1 MNYLDLNISINDI
14 EIDETPDLLNKDII
28 SLARPICQYP
38 DTVFLL
44 SGLSHDCSRFSIIG
58 WAPFLILHGFSDSV
72 KIITKKK
79 ELSIHGN
86 PLEILKKILN
96 QLKESSLRPPA
107 NNKDIPFTCGAMG
120 FFSYELGKSIEK
132 LPDVKHDPHK
142 TPAFYLIFPSYVF
155 IRDSLLK
162 KDFSIKIRTSCG
174 KIPDLPANIDSFDA
188 MDNSCVSQTEPLI
201 KNLKKN
207 FRKSAYIKAINK
219 AKEHILQGDIYQ
231 VNLSQMFSCS
241 FKGDPFSIFT
251 KLFKLNPAPFYA
263 FIHTPDHSI
272 ISTSPERFIY
282 QNGNYIETRPIK
294 GTMPRGESPKEDKLN
309 AKILKHNPKDDA
321 ELSMIVDLMRNDLS
335 KICLPH
341 TVKVVKHKILES
353 YTNVFHLVSVV
364 SGELRPGTDT
374 IDIFKASFPA
384 GSITGCP
391 KIRSMEII
399 TEIENSARGVYTG
412 SIGYISLFDTMDM
425 NVAIRSATIY
435 KNMLYF
441 NVGGGIVYDSK
452 PEMEY
457 LETLHKGK
465 TFFQILSK
473 GDTAK

>member
-1 MNYLDLNISINDI
+1 
-14 EIDETPDLLNKDII
+14 
-28 SLARPICQYP
+28 
-38 DTVFLL
+38 
-44 SGLSHDCSRFSIIG
+44 
-58 WAPFLILHGFSDSV
+58 
-72 KIITKKK
+72 
-79 ELSIHGN
+79 
-86 PLEILKKILN
+86 
-96 QLKESSLRPPA
+96 
-107 NNKDIPFTCGAMG
+107 
-120 FFSYELGKSIEK
+120 
-132 LPDVKHDPHK
+132 
-142 TPAFYLIFPSYVF
+142 
-155 IRDSLLK
+155 
-162 KDFSIKIRTSCG
+162 
-174 KIPDLPANIDSFDA
+174 
-188 MDNSCVSQTEPLI
+188 
-201 KNLKKN
+201 
-207 FRKSAYIKAINK
+207 
-219 AKEHILQGDIYQ
+219 
-231 VNLSQMFSCS
+231 MFSCS
-241 FKGDPFSIFT
+241 FEGDPFLIFT

-294 GTMPRGESPKEDKLN
+294 GTMPRGKSPEDDKLN
-309 AKILKHNPKDDA
+309 AKILNHSPKDDA

-341 TVKVVKHKILES
+341 TVKVIKHKILES

-364 SGELRPGTDT
+364 SGELRPGTDS

-399 TEIENSARGVYTG
+399 TEIENTARGVYTG

-465 TFFQILSK
+465 TFFQVLK
-473 GDTAK
+473 LRR

>member
-1 MNYLDLNISINDI
+1 MNYFDQNISINNI
-14 EIDETPDLLNKDII
+14 EIDEIPDLLYKDII
-28 SLARPICQYP
+28 SLARPICQHP

-44 SGLSHDCSRFSIIG
+44 SGQSHDCSRFSIIG
-58 WAPFLILHGFSDSV
+58 WAPFMILHGFPNSV
-72 KIITKKK
+72 KIITQKH
-79 ELSIHGN
+79 ESSINGN
-86 PLEILKKILN
+86 PLEILKKILDK
-96 QLKESSLRPPA
+96 LKESSSRLLVK
-107 NNKDIPFTCGAMG
+107 NKDIPFTCGAMG

-132 LPDVKHDPHK
+132 LPEVRYDPHK
-142 TPAFYLIFPSYVF
+142 TPAFYLIFPSFVF

-162 KDFSIKIRTSCG
+162 KDFSIKIKTSCG
-174 KIPDLPANIDSFDA
+174 PISDLPDNVNLFDN
-188 MDNSCVSQTEPLI
+188 MDNPYISQADPLI

-207 FRKSAYIKAINK
+207 FHKSAYIEAINK
-219 AKEHILQGDIYQ
+219 AKDHILQGDIYQ

-241 FKGDPFSIFT
+241 FEGDPFLIFT

-294 GTMPRGESPKEDKLN
+294 GTMPRGKSPEDDELN
-309 AKILKHNPKDDA
+309 AKILKNSPKDEA

-341 TVKVVKHKILES
+341 TVKVTRHKILES
-353 YTNVFHLVSVV
+353 YTNVFHLVSIV
-364 SGELRPGTDT
+364 SGELKPG
-374 IDIFKASFPA
+374 IDSVDILKASFPA

-399 TEIENSARGVYTG
+399 TEIENTARGIYSG
-412 SIGYISLFDTMDM
+412 SIGYLSLFDTMDM
-425 NVAIRSATIY
+425 NVAIRSATVY
-435 KNMLYF
+435 KNRLYF

-457 LETLHKGK
+457 FETLHKGK
-465 TFFQILSK
+465 TFFQVLSK
-473 GDTAK
+473 EEIIT